1 MSATLYARLGG
12 YDAVAAVAD
21 ALLMRLRADAQLG
34 RFWENRGEESAG
46 EKRMRDVAEEVGL
59 VKGAREGRGML
70 AFDADG
76 DGDEDLLM
84 LHHVDGPMLW
94 RNDVALH
101 V

>member
-1 MSATLYARLGG
+1 MASLANPTRVTVSGFNFSPVRL
-12 YDAVAAVAD
+12 
-21 ALLMRLRADAQLG
+21 
-34 RFWENRGEESAG
+34 WENRGEESAG
-46 EKRMRDVAEEVGL
+46 EKSEKRMRDVAEEVGL
-59 VKGAREGRGML
+59 VKGAKEGRGML

-101 V
+101 GDGDAQAG